1 MNTYQPK
8 GFFVYLN
15 DKGQCVYSDL
25 FCKGGYIIARS
36 DYKKYQVYAL
46 RYILGIVIIALLSTL
61 IAMKPSIIV
70 GVLTVIV
77 GEILFR
83 VKFLGKTCTYDP
95 KFKKPEAA
103 SFLDKITKSAD
114 PSKKIIKAILFLIFG
129 ILIVINAY
137 QQAYTGFFMILSWVV
152 GVISEVFAV
161 LFFISFIKDGGI
173 K

>member
-8 GFFVYLN
+8 GLFVYIN
-15 DKGQCVYSDL
+15 DKGQYVYSDL
-25 FCKGGYIIARS
+25 FCKGGYIISRS

-46 RYILGIVIIALLSTL
+46 RYILGVVIVALLSTL

-95 KFKKPEAA
+95 KFVRPQSED
-103 SFLDKITKSAD
+103 FIDKFTRSPD
-114 PSKKIIKAILFLIFG
+114 PSKKIIKAALLLLFG

-137 QQAYTGFFMILSWVV
+137 QQNFSNLFVIISWCV
-152 GVISEVFAV
+152 GIISEVFAV
-161 LFFISFIKDGGI
+161 IFLISYLRDGG
-173 K
+173 KK

>member
-1 MNTYQPK
+1 MNDYQPK
-8 GFFVYLN
+8 GFFVYQN

-25 FCKGGYIIARS
+25 FTTGGYIISRS

-46 RYILGIVIIALLSTL
+46 RYILGVVIVALLSTL

-95 KFKKPEAA
+95 KFRKSEAS
-103 SFLDKITKSAD
+103 SFLDKITKSSD
-114 PSKKIIKAILFLIFG
+114 PSKKLIKAILFVVFG
-129 ILIVINAY
+129 VLIVINAY
-137 QQAYTGFFMILSWVV
+137 QQNYTGFFMILSWAV
-152 GVISEVFAV
+152 GVISEIFAV
-161 LFFISFIKDGGI
+161 LFFVSFIKDGGN